1 MAQRFVHFF
10 PLTCKTDLFS
20 VNTCCARGTQVCVG
34 DQSRAVKSSQRH
46 WMYSAALPATK
57 RCRRLIFTELL
68 RENVEKWSLDAT
80 RLQKL
85 VFNIDSVHYSRLVKT
100 CMK

>member
-1 MAQRFVHFF
+1 MAQRFMHFF

-20 VNTCCARGTQVCVG
+20 VNSCCAWGTQVCVG
-34 DQSRAVKSSQRH
+34 DQSRAVKSSKRH

-57 RCRRLIFTELL
+57 RRRHSIFMELL
-68 RENVEKWSLDAT
+68 KENVEKRSLDAT

-85 VFNIDSVHYSRLVKT
+85 VLI
-100 CMK
+100 